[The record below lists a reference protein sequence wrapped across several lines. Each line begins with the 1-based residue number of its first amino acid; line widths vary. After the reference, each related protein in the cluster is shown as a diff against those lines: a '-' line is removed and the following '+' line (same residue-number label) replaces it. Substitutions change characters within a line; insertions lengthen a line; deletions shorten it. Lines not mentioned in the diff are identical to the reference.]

1 MHLICVHTGC
11 TNKFKDVNKMATAPH
26 KIKEERL
33 SIRISGERKDLI
45 ARAAEIEHKKIT
57 DFVLDNA
64 LSAAEAVVGDDA
76 NIRIDSKQWKR
87 LAAALDAPPRKIPA
101 LRKLLTQPSIFDAK

>member
-1 MHLICVHTGC
+1 
-11 TNKFKDVNKMATAPH
+11 MATAPH
-26 KIKEERL
+26 KIKQERL

-45 ARAAEIEHKKIT
+45 AKAAEIEHKKIS
-57 DFVLDNA
+57 DFVLENA

-76 NIRIDSKQWKR
+76 NIRINAKQWKR
-87 LAAALDAPPRKIPA
+87 LVAALDAPPRKISA